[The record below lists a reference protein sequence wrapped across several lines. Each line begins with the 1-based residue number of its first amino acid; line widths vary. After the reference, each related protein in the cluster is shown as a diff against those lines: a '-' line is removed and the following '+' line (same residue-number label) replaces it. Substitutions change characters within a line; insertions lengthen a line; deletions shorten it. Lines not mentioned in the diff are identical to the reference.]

1 MRWPYATERLLE
13 LRVVLPGC
21 PVIETGHGGPAVN
34 FMSLSAL
41 VSNSAENPTPSSSK
55 FSRLTAIDLRLPIAG
70 RGPAKERAEL
80 FELFRH
86 ERAPEFGL
94 SGYCVGLP
102 ASMQAPVTESTRQNV
117 TAIKA
122 NFVCSSAVPDLCDV
136 SASKLRQ

>member
-13 LRVVLPGC
+13 LRVVLSGC

-41 VSNSAENPTPSSSK
+41 VSKSTENPTPSSSK

-70 RGPAKERAEL
+70 RGPAKERSEL

-86 ERAPEFGL
+86 ERAARVWIIWIL
-94 SGYCVGLP
+94 RRLACVY
-102 ASMQAPVTESTRQNV
+102 A
-117 TAIKA
+117 
-122 NFVCSSAVPDLCDV
+122 
-136 SASKLRQ
+136 SASGRINEAKRNCDQG

>member
-13 LRVVLPGC
+13 PRVILSGC
-21 PVIETGHGGPAVN
+21 PVIETGRGGRAVN

-41 VSNSAENPTPSSSK
+41 VWNSTENPTPSSSK

-102 ASMQAPVTESTRQNV
+102 ASKQ
-117 TAIKA
+117 
-122 NFVCSSAVPDLCDV
+122 
-136 SASKLRQ
+136 SASDRINEAKRNGDQS